1 MSIITLLLMLV
12 IGAVIIYGV
21 KLALAGAWQQL
32 LITVVVLIVAL
43 WILGALGISLPSLPS
58 A

>member
-1 MSIITLLLMLV
+1 MLV
-12 IGAVIIYGV
+12 VAAVIVYGV

-43 WILGALGISLPSLPS
+43 WILGALGVTLPSIPALR
-58 A
+58 